1 MSRVPRLVAALLL
14 GALAVLPAPP
24 ASAHAALASST
35 PSDGQ
40 RLAALPDV
48 AVLTFN
54 EDISPPSYVVVTA
67 PDGSR
72 ADRGEPTVAGPEVR
86 VRLGTGQDGT
96 YALAF
101 RVVSAD
107 GHPVTGRLTF
117 VVGDGPLDTTGP
129 TVAATPGKQ
138 AARPGGGSASGS
150 SAPGDGPGLGTVQVA
165 VGAGLLAAAGLL
177 WALSRRGAR

>member
-1 MSRVPRLVAALLL
+1 MSHALRTC
-14 GALAVLPAPP
+14 AVLLVLGVLGLPAAP
-24 ASAHAALASST
+24 AWAHAALVSSD

-40 RLAALPDV
+40 RLAALPGS
-48 AVLTFN
+48 ATLTFN
-54 EDISPPSYVVVTA
+54 EEISPPSYVVVTA

-72 ADRGEPTVAGPEVR
+72 ADQGEPRVDGTKVTVDLAK
-86 VRLGTGQDGT
+86 GQEGT

-101 RVVSAD
+101 RVISAD

-129 TVAATPGKQ
+129 SLAATPSDV
-138 AARPGGGSASGS
+138 AAAERTDTSGGGAGSGV
-150 SAPGDGPGLGTVQVA
+150 GLGTVQVA

-177 WALSRRGAR
+177 WLLARRRPR

>member
-1 MSRVPRLVAALLL
+1 MSRALRACAALLVL
-14 GALAVLPAPP
+14 GVLGLPAAP
-24 ASAHAALASST
+24 AWAHAALVSSD

-40 RLAALPDV
+40 RLAALPGS
-48 AVLTFN
+48 ATWTFN
-54 EDISPPSYVVVTA
+54 EEISPPSYVVVTA

-72 ADRGEPTVAGPEVR
+72 ADQGEPRVDGSEVSVDLAKGR
-86 VRLGTGQDGT
+86 EGT

-101 RVVSAD
+101 RVISAD

-129 TVAATPGKQ
+129 SLAATPSEDP
-138 AARPGGGSASGS
+138 AAERAGTSGGGAGSGV
-150 SAPGDGPGLGTVQVA
+150 GLGTVQVA

-177 WALSRRGAR
+177 WLLARRRPR

>member
-1 MSRVPRLVAALLL
+1 MSRTLRACAALLVL
-14 GALAVLPAPP
+14 GVLGLPAAP
-24 ASAHAALASST
+24 AWAHAALVSSD

-40 RLAALPDV
+40 RLAALPGS
-48 AVLTFN
+48 ATLTFN
-54 EDISPPSYVVVTA
+54 EEISPPSYVVVTA

-72 ADRGEPTVAGPEVR
+72 ADQGEPRVDGSEVAVD
-86 VRLGTGQDGT
+86 LAKGQQGT

-101 RVVSAD
+101 RVISAD

-129 TVAATPGKQ
+129 TLAETPDDTPAAEQ
-138 AARPGGGSASGS
+138 AGS
-150 SAPGDGPGLGTVQVA
+150 SERDDAGGLGLGTVQVA

-177 WALSRRGAR
+177 WLLARRRPR